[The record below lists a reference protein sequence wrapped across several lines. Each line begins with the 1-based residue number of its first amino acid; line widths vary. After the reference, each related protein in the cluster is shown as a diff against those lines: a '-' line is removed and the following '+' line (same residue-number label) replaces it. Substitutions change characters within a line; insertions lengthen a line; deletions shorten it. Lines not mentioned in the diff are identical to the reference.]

1 MGEGVGA
8 FAFVAPKGFF
18 LLLFV
23 LQLFGFQII
32 WLLSYLM
39 NCIPE
44 TRHAYEISTFLLHF

>member
-8 FAFVAPKGFF
+8 FAFVAPKDFF